1 LNELAE
7 RAAIID
13 LLATY
18 ALAVDT
24 KDWDLY
30 ESVFAED
37 AVIDYTSS
45 GGVRGNRQE
54 ARKWVSEALEPFTM
68 TQHLVTNHHIDLRG
82 DTAGCRCD
90 FFNPM
95 GLPDRTGELKVF
107 FVGGLYHDR
116 LRRTAKGWLITER
129 FEQMLWTKDLPRGAA
144 SQER

>member
-1 LNELAE
+1 LSELAE
-7 RAAIID
+7 RAAIVD

-45 GGVRGNRQE
+45 GGVRGSRQE
-54 ARKWVSEALEPFTM
+54 ARKWVSEALQPFTM
-68 TQHLVTNHHIDLRG
+68 TQHLVTNHHIDLDG
-82 DTAGCRCD
+82 DTASCRCD

-95 GLPDRTGELKVF
+95 GLPDSTGELKVF
-107 FVGGLYHDR
+107 FVGGVYHDR
-116 LRRTAKGWLITER
+116 LRRTAQSWLITER
-129 FEQMLWTKDLPRGAA
+129 VEQMLWTKGLPRGPV
-144 SQER
+144 SQKH